1 MPGRIE
7 TYIHSDAI
15 TQNKGGCLIEVSCQ
29 TDFAAK
35 EPEFVKFCK
44 DLARWCYGFSIE
56 KWEDIAVIPMDTG
69 LPERKRSLEDLLG
82 EEVKLIRVARM
93 ELGSTQRV
101 KDESGNTSSD
111 AGVLQG

>member
-7 TYIHSDAI
+7 TYVHSDSV
-15 TQNKGGCLIEVSCQ
+15 TLNKGGCLIEVSCQ

-44 DLARWCYGFSIE
+44 DLARWCYGLNLK
-56 KWEDIAVIPMDTG
+56 KWEDIATIPMDTG
-69 LPERKRSLEDLLG
+69 LTERKRSLEELLG
-82 EEVKLIRVARM
+82 EKVELVRVSRM
-93 ELGSTQRV
+93 ELGKSERV
-101 KDESGNTSSD
+101 EDESGNTTED